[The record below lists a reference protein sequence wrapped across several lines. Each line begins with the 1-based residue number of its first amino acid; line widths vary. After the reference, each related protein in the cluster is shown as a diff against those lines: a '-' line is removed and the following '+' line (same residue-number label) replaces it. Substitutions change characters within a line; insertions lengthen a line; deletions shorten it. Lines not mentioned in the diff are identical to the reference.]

1 MPCPSP
7 FGLGLILYLKLF
19 IMADLYFKINADYE
33 ELIRMQQEAARLK
46 EELSDFSGTKKE
58 FEDLSNQLA
67 DVQDKILRISDD
79 AAQSFKDAFSEME
92 ADNPEFLDDFTEQ
105 AQEFSENMS
114 NYFAGVQSDYED
126 MLRQL
131 DNGTARLE
139 LVDADSG
146 QVQDA
151 KEQIQQLRAEVQE
164 NIDLCQLQREVWEG
178 MYDSTIPQEAVAAVD
193 SVRADMEEY
202 LQTLNTSTEDG
213 KSFASSSQI
222 ITDALGD
229 QSEALKRLNLEQVKN
244 GYREA
249 AQKLEELAQR
259 MVKAQQDYV
268 NAAAEVSGMKAAA
281 ERGDESVS
289 KADLQDAVDKMNYQK
304 SLLADIASEYDEV
317 NAHVGEYKEQLN
329 EASGHHVRMRTQIMN
344 AREELIQM
352 IAAGQAGTPEFQ
364 KMAMEAGNL
373 RRQMNLANATMSYFA
388 NPQRHLAALKTGLQ
402 GVAGAAGLVTGT
414 MGLFNTNSE
423 KMAQIQTKVQSV
435 MAVVVGL
442 ETTYGM
448 LKKTSNIQ
456 LAIQEVKTW
465 ALALAKKGEAVATEE
480 ATAAQ
485 WSLNAAMDANPIG
498 AIIAVVVAAAAAIY
512 ALVSAISSLI
522 EANSESAQEAKFA
535 KEELQHQREAIE
547 EINKSASKTAGEM
560 IAKYKTLKEEWS
572 KLRTEMEK
580 KKFIKDHENDFHDL
594 GTAIDGV
601 SAATDYFSGDGTIY
615 FNRACVAR
623 AKAMAYAAAAA
634 NEFQRAIEAKMNA
647 DTMRQVLK
655 LSKNSSDL
663 KKNAEEKGIDPEEF
677 SAWYRTYAGE
687 RVELEKMMQKQDRIY
702 NAATAAGE
710 KYIAEQE
717 RETSDFEFWL
727 EKAGGKKYEGSS
739 KPTTTKSKSK
749 KTGGG
754 QSDEYADKRDRE
766 VAHEEEL
773 RRREMER
780 LKKLD
785 QERLRAEQDTEK
797 KRALQRQLDL
807 QDTREYYR
815 NLEMQKIADEKAAF
829 DETHKNDKKKPS
841 YYDTDQYRSHFLE
854 EKDRFNEK
862 MNEMNLKAYENEIQ
876 FYTNL
881 REVQQKM
888 DESNEFNK
896 TLKSLE
902 QFFDERVKIE
912 KKYLEQREQI
922 RKAQEKGVID
932 DETAEQLNAKLNKQ
946 QQAEQNKVAY
956 DKYKNSPILAAAMAN
971 SQTSYD
977 ELNEFREEFNTMLEG
992 ALENATVTDF
1002 KGILDSYA
1010 KLTDEMVSKNPFGE
1024 MKAAAEDLH
1033 TAQQELEDEID
1044 ELSGLY
1050 ERFGVDSKGNIVD
1063 VNGEMAKLKQAA
1075 AEAEDNMEAAISLR
1089 EIAER
1094 NLSDAN
1100 ENYTEAEANGASEE
1114 ELAALVKAQEN
1125 AAEAVKKAIE
1135 EEDAAKK
1142 DAAVASQQYANALN
1156 QVTQQEERVR
1166 KANMK
1171 VQTQQKRSDKATKAS
1186 VKTLKQW
1193 ASAIKEA
1200 ASMFQS
1206 PVASA
1211 VSGMMDLTSTTLDSI
1226 EAMKQSG
1233 YGAAKGVAK
1242 VAAAVQNAVA
1252 ILAIIQAAW
1261 QVINTIM
1268 SLFSGKDEENYKKRI
1283 DGLQSQV
1290 DALDYSFN
1298 ALKEDMD
1305 EAWGTEAIDAYI
1317 KAVETLNDRQKAQL
1331 ELIKE
1336 QAAAHH
1342 GHHSLEYYQ
1351 KKEAGITDK
1360 ELAEAKKRIQELGG
1374 DVSGEWITD
1383 WLYTLTAEQLAEFM
1397 KSGIGVTI
1405 MGKLGGVS
1413 GTGDYSG
1420 SDWREDMQAFAD
1432 SAKTAEDIA
1441 EEMAAKLNGITFDG
1455 LKDALKDLVMTF
1467 DTSLND
1473 INNNFDEFMRE
1484 AAYNKARSK
1493 YDDQLEQ
1500 FYNDLRDINNLYTE
1514 GEISEEEYRKR
1525 IAEMRERYQN
1535 LVKGA
1540 QDDYQQQLT
1549 DAGINVKNV
1558 EQSATTGG
1566 FEAMSE
1572 DTGTELNGR
1581 FAAMQAQETITAEN
1595 TTQLLVLTG
1604 AVHDIAD
1611 EIRDVQVNSYLEL
1624 REINENTKK
1633 VVEPI
1638 MAMQEDIKKIKEN
1651 TESL

>member
-1 MPCPSP
+1 
-7 FGLGLILYLKLF
+7 
-19 IMADLYFKINADYE
+19 MADLYFKVNADYE

-46 EELSDFSGTKKE
+46 DELSDFSGTKKE
-58 FEDLSNQLA
+58 FADLSNQLA
-67 DVQDKILRISDD
+67 DVQDKILKISDE
-79 AAQSFKDAFSEME
+79 AAQNFKEAFSEMD
-92 ADNPEFLDDFTEQ
+92 ADKPEFLDDFTEQ
-105 AQEFSENMS
+105 AQKFSDNMS

-131 DNGTARLE
+131 DNGTAKLE
-139 LVDADSG
+139 LVSADDG

-151 KEQIQQLRAEVQE
+151 KEQIQQLKEEIQE
-164 NIDLCQLQREVWEG
+164 NIELCKLQREVWDG
-178 MYDSTIPQEAVAAVD
+178 LYDSTIPQDAEAVVD
-193 SVRADMEEY
+193 SMRADMEEY
-202 LQTLNTSTEDG
+202 LQTLKESSEDG

-222 ITDALGD
+222 ITEALGD
-229 QSEALKRLNLEQVKN
+229 QSEALKRLNLEDVKN
-244 GYREA
+244 NYREA
-249 AQKLEELAQR
+249 AQRLEELAQR

-268 NAAAEVSGMKAAA
+268 NAAAEVSGLRSAA
-281 ERGDESVS
+281 ERGDESVTKS
-289 KADLQDAVDKMNYQK
+289 DLQDAVDKMNFQK
-304 SLLADIASEYDEV
+304 SLLADIAKEYDEV
-317 NAHVGEYKEQLN
+317 NTHVREYRQQLDD
-329 EASGHHVRMRTQIMN
+329 ASEHHVRMRTQIMN
-344 AREELIQM
+344 AREEMMQM
-352 IAAGQAGTPEFQ
+352 IAAGQAGTPAFQ
-364 KMAMEAGNL
+364 QLAQEAGAM
-373 RRQMNLANATMSYFA
+373 RRQMNLANATMQYFA

-402 GVAGAAGLVTGT
+402 GVAGAAGLVNGV
-414 MGLFNTNSE
+414 MGIFNTNSE
-423 KMAQIQTKVQSV
+423 KMAQIQTKVQSI

-442 ETTYGM
+442 ETTYNAI
-448 LKKTSNIQ
+448 KKTSTIM

-465 ALALAKKGEAVATEE
+465 ALAAARKAETVATEE
-480 ATAAQ
+480 AAVAQ
-485 WSLNAAMDANPIG
+485 TELNVAMDANPIG
-498 AIIAVVVAAAAAIY
+498 AIIVVVMAAAAAIY
-512 ALVSAISSLI
+512 ALVSGIKSLI
-522 EANSESAQEAKFA
+522 DANSESAQAAEFA
-535 KEELQHQREAIE
+535 KKEYEHQREQIE
-547 EINKSASKTAGEM
+547 EINKSASKTAGDM
-560 IAKYKTLKEEWS
+560 ISKYKTLKEEWS
-572 KLRTEMEK
+572 KLRSEFEQ

-594 GTAIDGV
+594 GSAIDDV
-601 SAATDYFSGDGTIY
+601 SAATQYFSDDGTKA
-615 FNRACVAR
+615 FNNACIAR

-634 NEFQRAIEAKMNA
+634 AEFQRAIEAKMNMDNIQNILSA
-647 DTMRQVLK
+647 
-655 LSKNSSDL
+655 SKNASQL
-663 KKNAEEKGIDPEEF
+663 AEKARENGIDPDEF
-677 SAWYRTYAGE
+677 QAWYRTYAGE
-687 RVELEKMMQKQDRIY
+687 RKVLEDKQKQYDRIY
-702 NAATAAGE
+702 NVANERGKKLIEQQEAETKSYE
-710 KYIAEQE
+710 EWIA
-717 RETSDFEFWL
+717 
-727 EKAGGKKYEGSS
+727 KAGGRKYEGGGGSTPKRTS
-739 KPTTTKSKSK
+739 
-749 KTGGG
+749 KTGKTG
-754 QSDEYADKRDRE
+754 SSVTYTDKRAEEVTEAEKIRKENYDR
-766 VAHEEEL
+766 L
-773 RRREMER
+773 R
-780 LKKLD
+780 KLD
-785 QERLRAEQDTEK
+785 QDALKAEQDTDK
-797 KRALQRQLDL
+797 KRALQRKLDL

-815 NLEMQKIADEKAAF
+815 ALEMQKIADEKAKY
-829 DETHKNDKKKPS
+829 DEAHKNDKNRTS
-841 YYDTDQYRSHFLE
+841 YYDSEQYKSHFLE
-854 EKDRFNEK
+854 EKDQFNK
-862 MNEMNLKAYENEIQ
+862 DMNAINLKAYENEIQ

-932 DETAEQLNAKLNKQ
+932 DETAEQLTSKLNKQ
-946 QQAEQNKVAY
+946 QQVALDKVAY
-956 DKYKNSPILAAAMAN
+956 EKYKNSPILAAAMAN
-971 SQTSYD
+971 SRTSYD
-977 ELNEFREEFNTMLEG
+977 ELNKFREEFNSMLEG

-1010 KLTDEMVSKNPFGE
+1010 KLTDEMVNKNPFGE

-1033 TAQQELEDEID
+1033 TAQQELEDEIG

-1075 AEAEDNMEAAISLR
+1075 TEAEDNLEAAISMR
-1089 EIAER
+1089 EIAEQ

-1100 ENYTEAEANGASEE
+1100 EQFTTARAEAATEE
-1114 ELAALVKAQEN
+1114 ELAALVRAQEN

-1186 VKTLKQW
+1186 ITTIKQW
-1193 ASAIKEA
+1193 ASAIKDA

-1283 DGLQSQV
+1283 DGLKAQV
-1290 DALDYSFN
+1290 DALDYAFN
-1298 ALKEDMD
+1298 NLKEDMD

-1336 QAAAHH
+1336 QSKAHI
-1342 GHHSLEYYQ
+1342 GHHSLEHYM
-1351 KKEAGITDK
+1351 KNEAGITDK
-1360 ELAEAKKRIQELGG
+1360 ELAAAKKRIEELGG
-1374 DVSGEWITD
+1374 DTSTGWITD
-1383 WLYTLTAEQLAEFM
+1383 WIYTLTADQLKQFLTE
-1397 KSGIGVTI
+1397 GIGVTI
-1405 MGKLGGVS
+1405 TGKLGGVS

-1420 SDWREDMQAFAD
+1420 SDWLNDLQEFAN
-1432 SAKTAEDIA
+1432 SAQTAEDIA
-1441 EEMAAKLNGITFDG
+1441 DEMAAKLNGISLDG
-1455 LKDALKDLVMTF
+1455 LKDEIKSLVTTF
-1467 DTSLND
+1467 DTSFND
-1473 INNNFDEFMRE
+1473 INNSFDGFMRE
-1484 AAYNKARSK
+1484 AAYNKARTK
-1493 YDDQLEQ
+1493 YDKDLEQ
-1500 FYNDLRDINNLYTE
+1500 FYNDLKDINNLYTE

-1525 IAEMRERYQN
+1525 IAEMRERYKS

-1540 QDDYQQQLT
+1540 QDDYQQSLT
-1549 DAGINVKNV
+1549 DAGVNVRDI
-1558 EQSATTGG
+1558 EQGATTGG
-1566 FEAMSE
+1566 FEALSE

-1595 TTQLLVLTG
+1595 TGQLLVVTG
-1604 AVHDIAD
+1604 AIHDIAN
-1611 EIRDVQVNSYLEL
+1611 ELRDVQVNSYLEL
-1624 REINENTKK
+1624 REISENTKK

-1638 MAMQEDIKKIKEN
+1638 LTMQEDIKRIKEN

>member
-1 MPCPSP
+1 
-7 FGLGLILYLKLF
+7 
-19 IMADLYFKINADYE
+19 MADLYFKVNADYE

-46 EELSDFSGTKKE
+46 DELSDFSGTKKE
-58 FEDLSNQLA
+58 FADLSNQLA
-67 DVQDKILRISDD
+67 DVQDKILKISDE
-79 AAQSFKDAFSEME
+79 AAQNFKEAFSEMD
-92 ADNPEFLDDFTEQ
+92 ADKPEFLDDFTEQ
-105 AQEFSENMS
+105 AQKFSDNMS

-151 KEQIQQLRAEVQE
+151 MEQIQQLRGEVQE

-222 ITDALGD
+222 ITEALGD
-229 QSEALKRLNLEQVKN
+229 QSEALKRLNLEDVKN
-244 GYREA
+244 NYREA
-249 AQKLEELAQR
+249 AQRLEELAQR
-259 MVKAQQDYV
+259 MVNAQQDYV
-268 NAAAEVSGMKAAA
+268 NAAAEVSGLRSAA

-289 KADLQDAVDKMNYQK
+289 KSDLQDAVDKMNFQK
-304 SLLADIASEYDEV
+304 SLLADIAKEYDEV
-317 NAHVGEYKEQLN
+317 NTHVGEYRQQLDD
-329 EASGHHVRMRTQIMN
+329 ASEHHVRMRTQIMN
-344 AREELIQM
+344 AREEMMQM
-352 IAAGQAGTPEFQ
+352 IAAGQAGTPAFQ
-364 KMAMEAGNL
+364 QLAQEAGAM
-373 RRQMNLANATMSYFA
+373 RRQMNLANATMQYFA

-402 GVAGAAGLVTGT
+402 GVAGAAGLVTGV
-414 MGLFNTNSE
+414 MGIFNTNSE
-423 KMAQIQTKVQSV
+423 RMAQIQTKVQSI

-442 ETTYGM
+442 ETTYNA
-448 LKKTSNIQ
+448 LKKTSAIM
-456 LAIQEVKTW
+456 LALEEVKTW
-465 ALALAKKGEAVATEE
+465 ALAAARKAETVATEE
-480 ATAAQ
+480 AAVAQ
-485 WSLNAAMDANPIG
+485 TELNAAMDANPIG
-498 AIIAVVVAAAAAIY
+498 AIIVVAMAAAAAIY
-512 ALVSAISSLI
+512 ALVEGIKSLI
-522 EANSESAQEAKFA
+522 DANSESAQAAEFA
-535 KEELQHQREAIE
+535 RKEIEHQKEVTDE
-547 EINKSASKTAGEM
+547 MNKSISQSVGEQT
-560 IAKYKTLKEEWS
+560 AKYRTLRAEWAN
-572 KLRTEMEK
+572 LRTELEK
-580 KKFIKDHENDFHDL
+580 KKFIKDHESDFHDL
-594 GTAIDGV
+594 GVAIDNV
-601 SAATDYFSGDGTIY
+601 SDATNFFSTDGTKA
-615 FNRACVAR
+615 FQEACMAR
-623 AKAMAYAAAAA
+623 AKAMAYAAAATA
-634 NEFQRAIEAKMNA
+634 EYQRAIEAQMSVDNIQTVLAMSNSTKQLVKNA
-647 DTMRQVLK
+647 KENGIDA
-655 LSKNSSDL
+655 SDL
-663 KKNAEEKGIDPEEF
+663 DGWFSTFEGNKQKLRNQKK
-677 SAWYRTYAGE
+677 
-687 RVELEKMMQKQDRIY
+687 
-702 NAATAAGE
+702 
-710 KYIAEQE
+710 EQE
-717 RETSDFEFWL
+717 RIVKAATEAGDRYI
-727 EKAGGKKYEGSS
+727 EK
-739 KPTTTKSKSK
+739 
-749 KTGGG
+749 
-754 QSDEYADKRDRE
+754 QQ
-766 VAHEEEL
+766 EEL
-773 RRREMER
+773 RNYQTSLKGAGIRTYGGGGGRTPTRTSKAGKTGNETYTDKRAEEVAEAEKKRKEEYDR
-780 LKKLD
+780 LRKLD
-785 QERLRAEQDTEK
+785 QEALKAEQDIDK
-797 KRALQRQLDL
+797 KRALQRKLDL
-807 QDTREYYR
+807 QDTQEYYR
-815 NLEMQKIADEKAAF
+815 ALEMQKIADEKAKY
-829 DETHKNDKKKPS
+829 DEAHKKDKNRTS
-841 YYDTDQYRSHFLE
+841 YYDSEQYKSHFLD
-854 EKDRFNEK
+854 EKDQFNK
-862 MNEMNLKAYENEIQ
+862 DMNAINLKAYENEIQ

-922 RKAQEKGVID
+922 RKAQETGVID
-932 DETAEQLNAKLNKQ
+932 DATAEQITQNINKK
-946 QQAEQNKVAY
+946 QQAEQEKVSY
-956 DKYKNSPILAAAMAN
+956 EKYKNSPILAAAMAN
-971 SQTSYD
+971 SQTSYE
-977 ELNEFREEFNTMLEG
+977 ELNKFREEFNSMLEG

-1002 KGILDSYA
+1002 KGILDSYT
-1010 KLTDEMVSKNPFGE
+1010 KLTDEMVNKNPFGE

-1033 TAQQELEDEID
+1033 TAQQELEDEIG

-1075 AEAEDNMEAAISLR
+1075 TEAEDNLEAAISMR
-1089 EIAER
+1089 EIAEQ

-1100 ENYTEAEANGASEE
+1100 EQFTTARADGATEE

-1142 DAAVASQQYANALN
+1142 DAAVASQQYASALN

-1193 ASAIKEA
+1193 AGAIKEA
-1200 ASMFQS
+1200 ASTFQS

-1233 YGAAKGVAK
+1233 YGAAQGVAK

-1268 SLFSGKDEENYKKRI
+1268 SLFSGKDEEEYKKRI
-1283 DGLQSQV
+1283 DGLQAQV
-1290 DALDYSFN
+1290 DALDYAFN
-1298 ALKEDMD
+1298 NLKEDMD

-1336 QAAAHH
+1336 QSKAHI
-1342 GHHSLEYYQ
+1342 GHHSLEHYM

-1360 ELAEAKKRIQELGG
+1360 ELAAAKKRIEELGG
-1374 DVSGEWITD
+1374 DTSTGWITD
-1383 WLYTLTAEQLAEFM
+1383 WIYTLTADQLKQFLTE
-1397 KSGIGVTI
+1397 GIGVTI
-1405 MGKLGGVS
+1405 TGKLGGVS

-1420 SDWREDMQAFAD
+1420 DEWLNDLQAFAD

-1441 EEMAAKLNGITFDG
+1441 DEMAAKLNGISLDG
-1455 LKDALKDLVMTF
+1455 LKDEFKSLVTTF

-1473 INNNFDEFMRE
+1473 INNSFDEFMRE
-1484 AAYNKARSK
+1484 GMYNNMRTK
-1493 YDDQLEQ
+1493 YDENMKGWYDELNELNKQRA
-1500 FYNDLRDINNLYTE
+1500 DGMD
-1514 GEISEEEYRKR
+1514 EEEYRKR
-1525 IAEMRERYQN
+1525 LAELRERYQQF
-1535 LVKGA
+1535 VKQA
-1540 QDDYQQQLT
+1540 QDEYQQSLT
-1549 DAGINVKNV
+1549 DAGINVKDI
-1558 EQSATTGG
+1558 EQGATTGG
-1566 FEAMSE
+1566 FEALSE

-1595 TTQLLVLTG
+1595 TTKLLEYTLNL
-1604 AVHDIAD
+1604 HDIAD
-1611 EIRDVQVNSYLEL
+1611 EIRDVQVNSYMEL

-1638 MAMQEDIKKIKEN
+1638 LDMQENIKKIKEQ